1 MRDLCD
7 RKSHDLQNC
16 SLHFAT
22 LIAINRYSQRQ
33 TVLNSCKTQEKRR
46 SPKLSE
52 FAIFGAPIAMLS
64 FRQDDRVWPELVILE
79 N

>member
-22 LIAINRYSQRQ
+22 LIAISHSLHRR
-33 TVLNSCKTQEKRR
+33 TVPNSCKTPGKRS
-46 SPKLSE
+46 SPKLSGS
-52 FAIFGAPIAMLS
+52 AIFGAPLAMSS
-64 FRQDDRVWPELVILE
+64 FRQDDRVWPELVVLE